1 MRSWS
6 QTWVAGPRPSWREVG
21 RRRDGRVGPRCHRG
35 RQAYER
41 SSRAADGPGRL
52 LLPIICTTTLGGYGC
67 HPLLQGAPWACRG
80 RTAGPRPHS
89 RQDGAA
95 GPTGSRPAPG
105 SRTYPAHTALASRSD
120 VEGGAVTGVKPSG
133 FGFPNTWE
141 ETRPGSFP
149 RAGPQPLFQHILS
162 KDELRAGEHFSQT
175 LNSKSQLGMSYKYSE
190 NRGRYKAR
198 FTTQQDEKVFQRKGH
213 EMRAPDRFLGDRDSA
228 GTARPPTR
236 PRAALWALQEGAG
249 LFRGLPFQGN
259 AE

>member
-1 MRSWS
+1 MPPSASGSALGVQRSNGGS
-6 QTWVAGPRPSWREVG
+6 KATQPAGRCSWADRLAPCPRLTHVPGAHG
-21 RRRDGRVGPRCHRG
+21 RSP
-35 RQAYER
+35 A
-41 SSRAADGPGRL
+41 
-52 LLPIICTTTLGGYGC
+52 
-67 HPLLQGAPWACRG
+67 GAMWK
-80 RTAGPRPHS
+80 
-89 RQDGAA
+89 
-95 GPTGSRPAPG
+95 
-105 SRTYPAHTALASRSD
+105 
-120 VEGGAVTGVKPSG
+120 EGAVTGVKPSG